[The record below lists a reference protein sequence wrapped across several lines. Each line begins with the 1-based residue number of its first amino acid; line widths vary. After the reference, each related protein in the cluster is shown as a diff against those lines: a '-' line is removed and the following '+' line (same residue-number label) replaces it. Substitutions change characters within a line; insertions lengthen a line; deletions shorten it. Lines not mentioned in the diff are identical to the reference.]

1 MVSGYFQKK
10 EVGLHMLMP
19 EHPILLPEDLP
30 GLQGKIKDLTAYKL
44 VQIIRLIGVIYISS
58 LESRLLPST
67 SKVVVKCN

>member
-1 MVSGYFQKK
+1 
-10 EVGLHMLMP
+10 MLMP

-67 SKVVVKCN
+67 SKVVVNCN